1 MGSGYK
7 FPHTIPARM
16 DGDPRPSWQSIKD
29 QQAVQQKLLV
39 LLCFHGNLW
48 IGKSMTRD
56 EDTSPVL
63 PLSHPT
69 CPRDT
74 EPPTAWS
81 SFPGEEGC
89 SLKNKHLQQFIPK
102 KHVFIF
108 NWRRVGQHPRKGCI
122 GSGNQR
128 GTDRQT
134 DSQDSMDPSSP
145 SQTISPELS
154 RHTELSGTSRADPA
168 LPGGQQPG
176 STPTGAV
183 CSPRISQAP
192 IPGVFQAGIAG
203 GARQIPARPHLPRH
217 NHRVLEPERN
227 LGGGRGAILQGKDPT
242 AGAAWAWQ
250 SIKATQ
256 IPSLASQT
264 FLTPA
269 AASSR
274 CSGNFF
280 SKLGRKSLW
289 DRDNQKAAGSGSE
302 PPPRSVAWDGDAG
315 RETGTPRGD
324 QGCWGGDKGC
334 QKPRSRAMSRAGAA
348 VPWAG
353 GMKRVMRTQSCKNQL
368 HWTLG
373 TAPQRMWSRPSP
385 CIDTHIYP
393 ILRALRVT
401 LKESL
406 KES

>member
-1 MGSGYK
+1 
-7 FPHTIPARM
+7 M

-108 NWRRVGQHPRKGCI
+108 NWRRVGQHPRKGCT

-134 DSQDSMDPSSP
+134 DSQDSTDPSSP

-203 GARQIPARPHLPRH
+203 GTRQIPARPHLPRH
-217 NHRVLEPERN
+217 NHRVPEPERN
-227 LGGGRGAILQGKDPT
+227 LGGGRGRSCRERIQLQALPG
-242 AGAAWAWQ
+242 
-250 SIKATQ
+250 
-256 IPSLASQT
+256 
-264 FLTPA
+264 
-269 AASSR
+269 
-274 CSGNFF
+274 
-280 SKLGRKSLW
+280 LGRASKPPKS
-289 DRDNQKAAGSGSE
+289 
-302 PPPRSVAWDGDAG
+302 PAWH
-315 RETGTPRGD
+315 P
-324 QGCWGGDKGC
+324 
-334 QKPRSRAMSRAGAA
+334 KPSS
-348 VPWAG
+348 P
-353 GMKRVMRTQSCKNQL
+353 QL
-368 HWTLG
+368 
-373 TAPQRMWSRPSP
+373 
-385 CIDTHIYP
+385 
-393 ILRALRVT
+393 LRAPGAQGIFFQAGKKILVGSRQPKGSRVWI
-401 LKESL
+401 
-406 KES
+406 